1 MGSSMTFIAS
11 SIASGGSVA
20 NFDFTSIP
28 STYTDLFM
36 VASLRITGVGE
47 SNPPIARGSLVIN
60 NTTTGNKYNITMMYG
75 IGSGTPGVAN
85 GDNASIP
92 FYSGASVSSTG
103 TTSTFSNVSYYIA
116 NYTSS
121 KSKSI
126 QIDDVTENNG
136 TGVTN
141 DFCAT
146 LWSDTSTINRLTLK
160 DYGGSNFAQY
170 SSVYLYGIKNS

>member
-1 MGSSMTFIAS
+1 MASSMTFIAS

-28 STYTDLFM
+28 STYTDLYM

-47 SNPPIARGSLVIN
+47 SSPPIARGSLVIN
-60 NTTTGNKYNITMMYG
+60 DTTTGGKYGVTMMYG
-75 IGSGTPGVAN
+75 LGSGTPGVASGYGAN
-85 GDNASIP
+85 IP
-92 FYSGASVSSTG
+92 FYSGAAVSSTG
-103 TTSTFSNVSYYIA
+103 TASVFSNVSYYIA
-116 NYTSS
+116 NYTSN

-136 TGVTN
+136 TAVTN
-141 DFCAT
+141 DFCST
-146 LWSDTSTINRLTLK
+146 IWSDTSIINRLTLK
-160 DYGGSNFAQY
+160 DYGASNFAQY